1 MKNSIEDL
9 KTLRN
14 WVLGVAAFA
23 TSISTFLVQA
33 LHFRLEPTLLV
44 VLAFSVLIIVIVLLM
59 NRVERRQEEKLESHI
74 NYSETNTAKLNNRL
88 DFIDKVLLD
97 IQRSTLRT
105 EMNNEIARHPEN
117 HDTILR
123 MAQRY
128 FLPVKDGGLDADWV
142 QTDLF
147 LTWVDNENKAGRK
160 VHIPIALSQTVNRR
174 EYEEKLS

>member
-14 WVLGVAAFA
+14 WILGVATFA

-44 VLAFSVLIIVIVLLM
+44 VLAFSILIIVIVFLI
-59 NRVERRQEEKLESHI
+59 NRVEKRQEEKLESHI
-74 NYSETNTAKLNNRL
+74 KHSETNTTKLNNRL

-128 FLPVKDGGLDADWV
+128 FLPVEAGGLGANWV
-142 QTDLF
+142 QADLF
-147 LTWVDNENKAGRK
+147 LSWAEKENAKGRP
-160 VHIPIALSQTVNRR
+160 VHIPVDLSQAVAK
-174 EYEEKLS
+174 EKTNPKK